1 MLTGMSAYTHVDLAD
16 VQPLLAAC
24 AMPAAVSLTPIKG
37 GIENSNYFLTLAD
50 GSQWVLTLFEELSA
64 GEAHFLGP
72 LLTHLAAAGLP
83 VAAPLH
89 DASGNWLHRLAG
101 LPAQLAPRLSGQHP
115 LHPDT
120 GQCHAMGETL
130 ARLHL
135 ALRDYPLAR
144 SNAHGPDWW
153 AAVAARWEKRLPEA
167 DRQLL
172 QATLARYH
180 SLPVDALPQ
189 GLIHGDLFRD
199 NMLFTDDRVSGVLD
213 FSECGHDHWL
223 LDIAITANDFCRNWP
238 LHAPDPVRQEA
249 FVSGY
254 ESLRPLTQEER
265 KAFPVFLAV
274 AALRFWLSRL
284 EVEERNREEGRGGEH
299 VLQKD
304 PAEMRELLRRLLV
317 LPG

>member
-1 MLTGMSAYTHVDLAD
+1 MLAGMSAYTHVDLAD
-16 VQPLLAAC
+16 VQPLLLAC
-24 AMPAAVSLTPIKG
+24 DQPAAVSLLPIKG
-37 GIENSNYFLTLAD
+37 GIENSNYFLTLPD
-50 GSQWVLTLFEELSA
+50 GRELVLTLFEELSA

-72 LLTHLAAAGLP
+72 LLTHLSAAGLP
-83 VAAPLH
+83 VAAPLR
-89 DASGNWLHRLAG
+89 DTSGNWLHRLAG
-101 LPAQLAPRLSGQHP
+101 KPAQLAPRLQGQHP

-120 GQCHAMGETL
+120 GQCRAMGEAL

-135 ALRDYPLAR
+135 ALRDYPLER

-153 AAVAARWEKRLPEA
+153 AAVAARWEARLPEA

-172 QATLARYH
+172 QATLASYG

-199 NMLFTDDRVSGVLD
+199 NMLFTGSSVSGVLD
-213 FSECGHDHWL
+213 FSECGQDHWL
-223 LDIAITANDFCRNWP
+223 LDIAITSNDFCREWP
-238 LHAPDPVRQEA
+238 EDMPDPARQNA

-254 ESLRPLTQEER
+254 ESLRPLTPPER
-265 KAFPVFLAV
+265 KALPVFLAV

-284 EVEERNREEGRGGEH
+284 EVQERNREEGRGGDH

-304 PAEMRELLRRLLV
+304 PAEMRELLRELLKDI
-317 LPG
+317 